1 MRHWRLMRCGTR
13 LVKGY
18 VVHAMLIVGGNNERE
33 ETLRMK
39 KINAKMF
46 LPLAAIALAAP
57 FFAFAVFV
65 GLRAVEIATDARQ
78 STLLLALAVVTVTSS
93 ALGARGSRK
102 NETTRVWSI
111 ATRQQGARGTS
122 VLHPGL

>member
-1 MRHWRLMRCGTR
+1 MRCGTR

-18 VVHAMLIVGGNNERE
+18 VVHAMQIDGGDNERE
-33 ETLRMK
+33 EVMSMK

-46 LPLAAIALAAP
+46 LPLAAVALAAP

-65 GLRAVEIATDARQ
+65 GLRAVELATDTRQ
-78 STLLLALAVVTVTSS
+78 NTLLLALAVVAVTS
-93 ALGARGSRK
+93 GAFGTRGSRK
-102 NETTRVWSI
+102 NETTCNWSI
-111 ATRQQGARGTS
+111 AAGQQGARGTS